1 MKLLDLNKDGK
12 ISLAELNDW
21 WYSKKNGQEQLLWLK
36 MKSVKLSKKI
46 KANVEK
52 WGGF

>member
-1 MKLLDLNKDGK
+1 
-12 ISLAELNDW
+12 
-21 WYSKKNGQEQLLWLK
+21 LWLK

>member
-21 WYSKKNGQEQLLWLK
+21 CYSKKNGQEQLLWLK